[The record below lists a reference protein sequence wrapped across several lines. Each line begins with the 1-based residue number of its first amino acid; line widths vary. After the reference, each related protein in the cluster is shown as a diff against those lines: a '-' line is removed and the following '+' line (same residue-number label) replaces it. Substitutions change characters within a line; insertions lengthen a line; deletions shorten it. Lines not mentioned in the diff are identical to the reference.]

1 VVTQIINTQYLVVV
15 FIPYLQICIMRALV
29 YCMYLMVAYW
39 DRSAFRQGKEASTAG
54 GHGQALPSALDTGTV
69 FFKYTYV
76 I

>member
-1 VVTQIINTQYLVVV
+1 VATQIINTQYLVVV

-39 DRSAFRQGKEASTAG
+39 DRSAFGKGEEASTAG
-54 GHGQALPSALDTGTV
+54 GQALPSVLDTGTV
-69 FFKYTYV
+69 FSKYTYV